1 MVEEDFRKIQKQLW
15 DVVNQHVGP
24 EDQQVIFALSGT
36 MMAIAIQLYTVIL
49 QDEDIEGILEHIA
62 NDIDDTFTPNDQADF
77 VTKINIHNL
86 MGIMSF
92 IS

>member
-36 MMAIAIQLYTVIL
+36 MMAIAIQLYTVLL
-49 QDEDIEGILEHIA
+49 QDEDIEGILEHVA
-62 NDIDDTFTPNDQADF
+62 ADIP
-77 VTKINIHNL
+77 KIRKKMSKK
-86 MGIMSF
+86 MGKRTLH
-92 IS
+92 

>member
-62 NDIDDTFTPNDQADF
+62 NDIP
-77 VTKINIHNL
+77 KIREKMSDK
-86 MGIMSF
+86 MGKRILH
-92 IS
+92 